1 VLGGLSSGMSAFA
14 KRAWVKWTAAA
25 VVAIV
30 LGGTLVWWMRRCPA
44 DLGTLVEI
52 TCSHQ
57 PGNLT
62 GDYSWELT
70 VAADGKGTMVTN
82 HVPRTISAPKIMQE
96 FKETLD
102 KLRLC
107 DLPAQIGD
115 PVVDGSWDLMTIK
128 MTHFEKTIGFGY
140 VAPGRELDRD
150 IVEAQKL
157 WVLAK
162 KVARG
167 PTAPRGPQP

>member
-1 VLGGLSSGMSAFA
+1 MSAFA

-44 DLGTLVEI
+44 DPGNFVEI

-57 PGNLT
+57 SGNVT
-62 GDYSWELT
+62 GDYAWELT
-70 VAADGKGTMVTN
+70 VAADGKGTLVAN
-82 HVPRTISAPKIMQE
+82 GVPRTISAPKIMQE

-128 MTHFEKTIGFGY
+128 MAHFEKTLGFGF
-140 VAPGRELDRD
+140 VQPEHRLDRE
-150 IVEAQKL
+150 IVDVQKL
-157 WVLAK
+157 WLLAQK
-162 KVARG
+162 AARS
-167 PTAPRGPQP
+167 PTAPR

>member
-1 VLGGLSSGMSAFA
+1 MSAFA

-25 VVAIV
+25 VVAIL
-30 LGGTLVWWMRRCPA
+30 LGCTLAWWMRRCPA

-57 PGNLT
+57 PGNVT
-62 GDYSWELT
+62 GDFSWELT
-70 VAADGKGTMVTN
+70 IAADGKGSMVTN
-82 HVPRTISAPKIMQE
+82 QVPRNIFAPKIMQE
-96 FKETLD
+96 FQATLA

-115 PVVDGSWDLMTIK
+115 PVADGSWDLMTIK

-140 VAPGRELDRD
+140 MAPDRD
-150 IVEAQKL
+150 LDPDLVEAQKL
-157 WVLAK
+157 WLLAK
-162 KVARG
+162 RVARS
-167 PTAPRGPQP
+167 PTASSGPQP

>member
-1 VLGGLSSGMSAFA
+1 MSAFA
-14 KRAWVKWTAAA
+14 KRASVKWMAAA
-25 VVAIV
+25 VVAIL

-57 PGNLT
+57 SGNVT
-62 GDYSWELT
+62 GDYPWELT
-70 VAADGKGTMVTN
+70 VAADGKGTLVAKGM
-82 HVPRTISAPKIMQE
+82 PRTISAPKIMQE

-128 MTHFEKTIGFGY
+128 MTHFEKTVGFGF
-140 VAPGRELDRD
+140 VQPDHRLDHE
-150 IVEAQKL
+150 IVDAQKL
-157 WVLAK
+157 WLLAQK
-162 KVARG
+162 AARG
-167 PTAPRGPQP
+167 ATPLRGPQP